1 VSHASRRPD
10 AEAVGTHPPRP
21 VPVPTEPVI
30 YNLAGQLIETLVV
43 GHQDIG
49 EHKLVWDASEVSSGL
64 YFYKLT
70 AGDCTETKRM
80 MLVK

>member
-1 VSHASRRPD
+1 M
-10 AEAVGTHPPRP
+10 
-21 VPVPTEPVI
+21 I
-30 YNLAGQLIETLVV
+30 YNLGGQLIETLVD

-70 AGDCTETKRM
+70 TGDFTETKRM